1 MPRRPCIRCG
11 TPTNGTRC
19 PPCQQAKD
27 RDRNARRPQYQ
38 GDWTRRSA
46 TTRAAWIAEHGMTC
60 PGIGRPPHPA
70 RSLTLDHTTGLVLCP
85 SCNVKAGPA
94 GPHAAIPHTHSR

>member
-19 PPCQQAKD
+19 PPCQQTKD
-27 RDRNARRPQYQ
+27 RDRNTRRTQYH
-38 GDWTRRSA
+38 GTWTRRSA
-46 TTRAAWIAEHGMTC
+46 QARAAWIAEHGMTC
-60 PGIGRPPHPA
+60 PGIDTPPHPTPT
-70 RSLTLDHTTGLVLCP
+70 LTLDHTTGLVLCP

-94 GPHAAIPHTHSR
+94 DHTAAIPHPPR